1 MKQSHWL
8 LCVAKN
14 RDCSRTENHATV
26 TLDSKVAY
34 RGMKTYSE
42 NRIELRYLQNLKE
55 NDGKVESIFVIRAA
69 L

>member
-1 MKQSHWL
+1 MIGP
-8 LCVAKN
+8 
-14 RDCSRTENHATV
+14 ENHGTV

-42 NRIELRYLQNLKE
+42 NGIELRYLQNLKE
-55 NDGKVESIFVIRAA
+55 SDGKVESIFVIRAA